1 MASIEKILSV
11 RISEQTVEEIDYLIR
26 YADHKFH
33 MEVTKSDV
41 IRQIIREAANRIK
54 SQEHYI
60 KTLQTGDH
68 R

>member
-1 MASIEKILSV
+1 MTSIEKILSV

-26 YADHKFH
+26 YADLTFH

-41 IRQIIREAANRIK
+41 IRQIIRETVNRIK

>member
-33 MEVTKSDV
+33 MELTKSDV
-41 IRQIIREAANRIK
+41 IRQIIREAVNRIK

>member
-1 MASIEKILSV
+1 MTSREKILSV

-26 YADHKFH
+26 YADQTFH

-41 IRQIIREAANRIK
+41 IRQIIKEAVNRLK
-54 SQEHYI
+54 SQENYIHFI
-60 KTLQTGDH
+60 KTGEH

>member
-11 RISEQTVEEIDYLIR
+11 RISEQTVEEIDYLIH
-26 YADHKFH
+26 YAELKFH
-33 MEVTKSDV
+33 MELTKSDV
-41 IRQIIREAANRIK
+41 IRQIIREAVNRIK

-60 KTLQTGDH
+60 KTLQTGEH

>member
-1 MASIEKILSV
+1 MTSIEKILSV

-41 IRQIIREAANRIK
+41 IRQIIREAVNRIK

>member
-1 MASIEKILSV
+1 MTSIEKILSV

-26 YADHKFH
+26 YADHKFQ

-41 IRQIIREAANRIK
+41 IRQIIRETVNRIK